1 MKRLFIFIF
10 VLVVVIGGLQ
20 AQPRI
25 TGGFQIDITEA
36 PQQVLVTAN
45 DILNWCGGSI
55 IEPN

>member
-36 PQQVLVTAN
+36 P
-45 DILNWCGGSI
+45 
-55 IEPN
+55 